1 MKTFE
6 KINQSTNWKDIISKF
21 DEIKDCIIE
30 PDGLTV
36 RTRGTKSGKFS
47 DDYSTYKNE
56 MVATE
61 IHKKVS
67 QFIGVK

>member
-6 KINQSTNWKDIISKF
+6 AIQQSTNWKDIISKF
-21 DEIKDCIIE
+21 DEIEDCIIE
-30 PDGLTV
+30 PDGLTI
-36 RTRGTKSGKFS
+36 RTRGTKSGKFA
-47 DDYSTYKNE
+47 DDYSHYKNKK
-56 MVATE
+56 VATE